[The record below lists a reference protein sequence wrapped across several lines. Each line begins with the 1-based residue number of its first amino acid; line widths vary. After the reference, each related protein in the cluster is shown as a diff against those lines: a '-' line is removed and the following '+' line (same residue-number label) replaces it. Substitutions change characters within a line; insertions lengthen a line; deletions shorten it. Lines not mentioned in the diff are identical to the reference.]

1 MAPPQDSAARTAG
14 WLLLATAAAT
24 VLAVIGRVGATE
36 LAPLHQS
43 LAAISANPGLY
54 GFGGAARLVSGC
66 TLYMAAW
73 SLLRTWIMRR
83 RLGSRPVPVLLAISG
98 AATALSGACAVALA
112 ATAPQLDLTGE
123 LDYVRPP
130 TVVLLHATWITGRI
144 GFSLAGLALIAAAH
158 RQWRA
163 GGFLQPI
170 APVSALIGAGMQ
182 LIWFG
187 AAVAAHYITGPA
199 FVVWLAG
206 IGILLVTGRVE
217 QRFAAQAEEGS

>member
-1 MAPPQDSAARTAG
+1 MVPPRDPAARTAG
-14 WLLLATAAAT
+14 WLLLVTAAAT

-43 LAAISANPGLY
+43 LAAIAANAGLY
-54 GFGGAARLVSGC
+54 GFGGVARLVSGC
-66 TLYMAAW
+66 TLYIAAW
-73 SLLRTWIMRR
+73 YLLRTWIMGRG
-83 RLGSRPVPVLLAISG
+83 LGSRPVPVLLVLSG
-98 AATALSGACAVALA
+98 GVTALSGASAVALA
-112 ATAPQLDLTGE
+112 ATAPELDLTSE
-123 LDYVRPP
+123 IDYVTPP
-130 TVVLLHATWITGRI
+130 TIVLLHMTWITGKA

-163 GGFLQPI
+163 GGFLRPI
-170 APVSALIGAGMQ
+170 APVSAAIGAGMQ

-206 IGILLVTGRVE
+206 IGVLLVTGRVE
-217 QRFAAQAEEGS
+217 QRENGDPDDH